1 MALRLASDKVQLQSM
16 AQEQGAGMRRVKQGG
31 FTLMELM
38 ITVAIVGILASVAYP
53 SYITHIIKTKRN
65 AAESFMM
72 TVANR
77 QEQTMLNAR
86 SYFAIATGTAA
97 EWTAAKLTLPAEVSG
112 NYTVTVAA
120 DNTATPP
127 TFTVTATPS
136 GTQAAKDTKCG
147 TLTLDQTGTRTKSG
161 TAASY
166 SDCW

>member
-1 MALRLASDKVQLQSM
+1 M
-16 AQEQGAGMRRVKQGG
+16 AQEQGAGMRRVKQSG
-31 FTLMELM
+31 FTLIELM
-38 ITVAIVGILASVAYP
+38 ITVAIVGILGSVAYP
-53 SYITHIIKTKRN
+53 SYVSHIVKTKRN

-86 SYFAIATGTAA
+86 SYFAVATGTTA
-97 EWTAAKLTLPAEVSG
+97 EWTAANLAIPAEVSS

-120 DNTATPP
+120 NNAATPP

-136 GTQAAKDTKCG
+136 AIQAAKDTKCG
-147 TLTLDQTGTRTKSG
+147 ILTLDQTGTKTKSG